1 MGSLLTTVPRR
12 KSKMLSCVLITSL
25 HSFKN
30 QNCYEVTRH
39 FSPPPPPTPPQG
51 PKTRKFMRRSNP
63 PPPTSGQ
70 IKHVTAS
77 KSIRRPVIPKLFAE
91 SSAVSLPLP
100 FFFSRCGP
108 STEAMNVSRI
118 RYTAGG
124 SGWDM
129 PQGARRVGR
138 RRHLETIHHAKLSK
152 FREMDKQT
160 IPLIDAAPSG
170 TAS

>member
-1 MGSLLTTVPRR
+1 MKWQAISAFHRHLHHHRAQKPASL
-12 KSKMLSCVLITSL
+12 CAVL
-25 HSFKN
+25 N
-30 QNCYEVTRH
+30 
-39 FSPPPPPTPPQG
+39 
-51 PKTRKFMRRSNP
+51 

-70 IKHVTAS
+70 IKHITAS
-77 KSIRRPVIPKLFAE
+77 KGIRRPVIPKLFAE

-100 FFFSRCGP
+100 FFFNRCGP

-152 FREMDKQT
+152 FREMDIT
-160 IPLIDAAPSG
+160 DDSVDRCSSIWYCELAAVWRMAQPCVFMSSRL
-170 TAS
+170 A